1 MKSSYNTY
9 LNTGFPPA
17 PIASPGLESIRSAA
31 SPAQTDYFYYLHD
44 SKGQIHYAKTVEEH
58 NKKHTEAIDRWR
70 DRKETIRNTD
80 TQITKLTAE
89 LEAELKIL
97 MIPIRLGKNSDD
109 DLVDYVIRTELNLKN
124 REIVDACKRLVNFR
138 TALERCKGRYILY
151 IQPGIDQVYILGEIN
166 TSPAIII
173 GKNELSINTNGCYAK
188 HECIN
193 YNNYVQLYRKN
204 MPLFTGELD
213 DYTPTKDGSKIPHHT
228 WQSLINCLKKGK
240 I

>member
-1 MKSSYNTY
+1 MALLENLLVQVREHDKKQAEAVDMWYN
-9 LNTGFPPA
+9 
-17 PIASPGLESIRSAA
+17 
-31 SPAQTDYFYYLHD
+31 
-44 SKGQIHYAKTVEEH
+44 K
-58 NKKHTEAIDRWR
+58 
-70 DRKETIRNTD
+70 KETIRNTNA
-80 TQITKLTAE
+80 QIRAWTTE
-89 LEAELKIL
+89 LETELNKL
-97 MIPIRLGKNSDD
+97 MVPIRLGKNSSD

-138 TALERCKGRYILY
+138 TALGICKGKYILY
-151 IQPGIDQVYILGEIN
+151 VQSGIDQVYILGEIN

>member
-1 MKSSYNTY
+1 MA
-9 LNTGFPPA
+9 LLDDLLA
-17 PIASPGLESIRSAA
+17 R
-31 SPAQTDYFYYLHD
+31 
-44 SKGQIHYAKTVEEH
+44 VEEH

-89 LEAELKIL
+89 LEAELNKL
-97 MIPIRLGKNSDD
+97 MVPIRLGKNSGD

-151 IQPGIDQVYILGEIN
+151 IQPGIEQLYMLGEIN
-166 TSPAIII
+166 TNPAIII
-173 GKNELSINTNGCYAK
+173 GKNELNINTNGYYAK
-188 HECIN
+188 HKCIN
-193 YNNYVQLYRKN
+193 HDRYIEFYRKN
-204 MPLFTGELD
+204 MPLFTDKLN
-213 DYTPTKDGSKIPHHT
+213 DYSPTRDGLKIQHLS
-228 WQSLINCLKKGK
+228 WQSLINCLNKGK

>member
-1 MKSSYNTY
+1 MA
-9 LNTGFPPA
+9 LLDDLLA
-17 PIASPGLESIRSAA
+17 R
-31 SPAQTDYFYYLHD
+31 
-44 SKGQIHYAKTVEEH
+44 VEEH

-138 TALERCKGRYILY
+138 TALGICKGKYILY
-151 IQPGIDQVYILGEIN
+151 VQSGIDQVYILGEIN

-228 WQSLINCLKKGK
+228 WQSLINCLKKAK
-240 I
+240 IQHGSA